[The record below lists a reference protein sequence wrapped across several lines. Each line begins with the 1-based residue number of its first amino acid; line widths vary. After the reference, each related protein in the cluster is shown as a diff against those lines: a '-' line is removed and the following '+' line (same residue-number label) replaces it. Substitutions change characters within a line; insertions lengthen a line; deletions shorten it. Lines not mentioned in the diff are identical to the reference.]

1 MPQVIALGDI
11 NVDFIAHVPYYPQA
25 GGDGVARH
33 AQIYSGGSAANTA
46 LVLARCGVEVGL
58 IARVGRDA
66 LAAQTLVELSDAGV
80 DGHQIQYD
88 PELTSGIMFV
98 AVTPDGERTMLG
110 YRGAN
115 VRLNPLLLDADEIAR
130 ARVLHVSG
138 YALLESPQRD
148 AALRAIEIAHR
159 SGVRVSLDLGVEAAQ
174 NQTERVHTLLPG
186 ISWIFP
192 NQMEAESLVG
202 HVDGTR
208 AVQRF
213 LDYGLEV
220 VVLKLGEM
228 GCVIGSREDV
238 FAVPA
243 FDVEVKDTTGAGDS
257 FDAGFITGRLNGLSW
272 RASGL
277 LANAL
282 GALAASVVGAG
293 ESLPGPEAVSDL
305 LKVQGSQKIWQR
317 WQDEIRSIQ
326 TLVERIV
333 QARQVHNRT
342 AKPWYQSL
350 SLPDE
355 WQRGANADG

>member
-1 MPQVIALGDI
+1 
-11 NVDFIAHVPYYPQA
+11 
-25 GGDGVARH
+25 VARH

-66 LAAQTLVELSDAGV
+66 LAAQTLVELSEAGV
-80 DGHQIQYD
+80 DGRQIQYD

-115 VRLNPLLLDADEIAR
+115 VRLDPALIAGEEISR

-148 AALRAIEIAHR
+148 AALKAIEIARR

-174 NQTERVHTLLPG
+174 NQAERIHTLLPG
-186 ISWIFP
+186 VSWIFP

-202 HVDGTR
+202 HVDGSR
-208 AVQRF
+208 AVRRF
-213 LDYGLEV
+213 LDYGLEA

-228 GCVIGSREDV
+228 GCVIGSEDGV

-243 FDVEVKDTTGAGDS
+243 FDVEVRDTTGAGDS
-257 FDAGFITGRLNGLSW
+257 FDAGFIAARLNGLSW

-282 GALAASVVGAG
+282 GGLAAAVMGAG
-293 ESLPGPEAVSDL
+293 ESLPRLEAVRRL
-305 LKVQGSQKIWQR
+305 LEEQGSRKLWQR
-317 WQDEIRSIQ
+317 WQDEIRA
-326 TLVERIV
+326 V
-333 QARQVHNRT
+333 QALIASTMLAEQSRDKT
-342 AKPWYQSL
+342 ANPWYQSL
-350 SLPDE
+350 APSDGR
-355 WQRGANADG
+355 QRGDSDDG